1 LRLFWTVT
9 LMFLFTL
16 NLARCNT
23 EWSMDDIIQV
33 VYTSEAGPILPELQW
48 HEQIIITAEKITLT
62 RTGRT
67 DETEINAGAWE
78 FEADSAQVTA
88 LFATLQVIDCATLRR
103 IEPDDPP
110 DGGQA
115 ESYTLHYASG
125 KMCSLTYNPGVAYLN
140 DAAVVRPIIDF
151 IEELALPAEAVHRY

>member
-9 LMFLFTL
+9 WMFLFAL

-110 DGGQA
+110 DGGQT

-125 KMCSLTYNPGVAYLN
+125 KCAP
-140 DAAVVRPIIDF
+140 
-151 IEELALPAEAVHRY
+151 

>member
-1 LRLFWTVT
+1 
-9 LMFLFTL
+9 MFLFAL
-16 NLARCNT
+16 NLAGCNT

-48 HEQIIITAEKITLT
+48 HEQVIITAEKITLT
-62 RTGRT
+62 RTGLT

-78 FEADSAQVTA
+78 FEVDSAQVAA

-110 DGGQA
+110 DGGQT

-125 KMCSLTYNPGVAYLN
+125 KTCSLTYNPGVAYSN
-140 DAAVVRPIIDF
+140 DAAVVHPIRDF
-151 IEELALPAEAVHRY
+151 IEELAWPAEAVHRD